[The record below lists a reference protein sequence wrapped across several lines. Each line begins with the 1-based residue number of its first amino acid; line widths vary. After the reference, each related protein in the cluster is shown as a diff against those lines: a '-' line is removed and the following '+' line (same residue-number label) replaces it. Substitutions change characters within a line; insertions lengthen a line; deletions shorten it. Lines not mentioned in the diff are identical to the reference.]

1 MPMSYFAADVG
12 IILCC
17 CVSLLFCQENH
28 DKLFFTFC
36 ICRTSTTPR
45 RAELALF
52 REVLGAEATVT
63 RTDHILAD
71 ARRCVYRITRT
82 ASRTHAREGSK
93 PAARGRVRRR
103 PVPHR

>member
-52 REVLGAEATVT
+52 REALGKVFS
-63 RTDHILAD
+63 L
-71 ARRCVYRITRT
+71 
-82 ASRTHAREGSK
+82 
-93 PAARGRVRRR
+93 
-103 PVPHR
+103 